1 MAWKRFLIFIGW
13 MVSLSPAYAQ
23 LQYNEQE
30 LQLGTIAEA
39 TEIKGDL
46 VLRNSSDKKVYLMRA
61 DADREVK
68 VYAAKKTLQPGDTTL
83 LVISFKPE
91 SSGKFKKAIRLVAS
105 DRSEPYE
112 LELNGTILK
121 VKRNDLDACYYF
133 GQRRSPGRTV
143 EEPIVVNEPPRQR
156 DNSNRMPDNT
166 QSPSPPAVSP
176 KKEEPPAKP
185 SPVEKSSESAELSRL
200 EYRPNN
206 ILFLVDVSGSMKD
219 SMKLPLM
226 KEALHV
232 LIDAVR
238 DIDRISFVTYADSV
252 KVISEGISG
261 ADKESLHHTVNGLKA
276 HGLTR
281 GNKAILFSQQLAQKH
296 FITEGNNQVFL
307 STDGKFRFYPDDV
320 KKWKERQVDGRIVL
334 STVAFGTDR
343 EAIKNLK
350 EIADNGGGSFIHIKK
365 RNGAKEKLLE
375 EVKGR
380 SRRR

>member
-1 MAWKRFLIFIGW
+1 MARKRFLVLVCLIVF
-13 MVSLSPAYAQ
+13 SRLAYSQ
-23 LQYNEQE
+23 LEYDGQG

-39 TEIKGDL
+39 AEIKGDL
-46 VLRNSSDKKVYLMRA
+46 VLKNGSGKKVYLLRA

-91 SSGKFKKAIRLVAS
+91 SSGKFKKKIRLVAS
-105 DRSEPYE
+105 DRAEPYE
-112 LELNGTILK
+112 LELSGSILK
-121 VKRNDLDACYYF
+121 VKRDDLTACYYF
-133 GQRRSPGRTV
+133 GQRRSPVRPV

-156 DNSNRMPDNT
+156 DNSNRMPDPA
-166 QSPSPPAVSP
+166 QPQQPVQPVSPS
-176 KKEEPPAKP
+176 KKEEPPQKEN
-185 SPVEKSSESAELSRL
+185 SPELSRL

-261 ADKESLHHTVNGLKA
+261 ADKESLHRMVNGLKA

-320 KKWKERQVDGRIVL
+320 KKWKERQANGRIVL
-334 STVAFGTDR
+334 STVAFGNDR
-343 EAIKNLK
+343 EAMRNLK
-350 EIADNGGGSFIHIKK
+350 EIANNGEGSFIHIKK
-365 RNGAKEKLLE
+365 RNGAQEKLLE
-375 EVKGR
+375 EIKER